1 MFFYKW
7 RINDLVSGIL
17 TKHTSEGSRMK
28 TVWTSVLSQVQT
40 RGVDPPPSPSE
51 LIIFVFSVKKPN
63 MCRFLQIH
71 ETLDSLDTR
80 MFLIRLH
87 EKDDGTDRDGH
98 TVSRVHTLHR
108 RLFTCVQHR
117 QGQQDQVGAATGAE
131 HAGKHEEDRTPEGR
145 RQESACE
152 THSWNTHSVRSP
164 RVSNVLQ
171 RTDVSVRPRLTNK
184 QTSYCHLQVK
194 GQREVVGNA
203 QEQDWWWN
211 EQQQESNITSAF
223 F

>member
-1 MFFYKW
+1 
-7 RINDLVSGIL
+7 
-17 TKHTSEGSRMK
+17 
-28 TVWTSVLSQVQT
+28 
-40 RGVDPPPSPSE
+40 
-51 LIIFVFSVKKPN
+51 

-145 RQESACE
+145 RQESTCE
-152 THSWNTHSVRSP
+152 THS
-164 RVSNVLQ
+164 
-171 RTDVSVRPRLTNK
+171 
-184 QTSYCHLQVK
+184 
-194 GQREVVGNA
+194 
-203 QEQDWWWN
+203 
-211 EQQQESNITSAF
+211 
-223 F
+223 

>member
-1 MFFYKW
+1 
-7 RINDLVSGIL
+7 
-17 TKHTSEGSRMK
+17 
-28 TVWTSVLSQVQT
+28 
-40 RGVDPPPSPSE
+40 
-51 LIIFVFSVKKPN
+51 

-80 MFLIRLH
+80 VFLIRLH
-87 EKDDGTDRDGH
+87 EKDDGTDH

-152 THSWNTHSVRSP
+152 THS
-164 RVSNVLQ
+164 
-171 RTDVSVRPRLTNK
+171 
-184 QTSYCHLQVK
+184 
-194 GQREVVGNA
+194 
-203 QEQDWWWN
+203 
-211 EQQQESNITSAF
+211 
-223 F
+223 